1 MTTQLVKKK
10 FGGKRKGYRGTKW
23 DTAKS
28 WGTKGA
34 TVLGGGYGLT
44 LLDNILKIF
53 GGKDGGRVTPRG
65 IGVAK
70 RGYGKAMRKR
80 K

>member
-44 LLDNILKIF
+44 LLDNIL
-53 GGKDGGRVTPRG
+53 
-65 IGVAK
+65 
-70 RGYGKAMRKR
+70 
-80 K
+80 